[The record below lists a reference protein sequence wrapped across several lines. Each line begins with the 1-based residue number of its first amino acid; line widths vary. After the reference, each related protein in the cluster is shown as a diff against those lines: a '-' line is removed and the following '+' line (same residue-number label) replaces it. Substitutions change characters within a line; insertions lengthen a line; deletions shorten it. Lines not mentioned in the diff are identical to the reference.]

1 MIFSVGDDQKN
12 VINDLQLSM
21 RIYSY
26 IEFTLQF
33 LTLLCTPCT
42 FMKLKIIIKRHSR
55 VHIKK
60 KNTFTDVHGL
70 FADFTNVL
78 ILIPHFSTHD
88 TGTNIN

>member
-1 MIFSVGDDQKN
+1 MYTSVSYFIVYSMHVYEIKN
-12 VINDLQLSM
+12 NNK
-21 RIYSY
+21 
-26 IEFTLQF
+26 
-33 LTLLCTPCT
+33 TP
-42 FMKLKIIIKRHSR
+42 FPGAY
-55 VHIKK
+55 KK